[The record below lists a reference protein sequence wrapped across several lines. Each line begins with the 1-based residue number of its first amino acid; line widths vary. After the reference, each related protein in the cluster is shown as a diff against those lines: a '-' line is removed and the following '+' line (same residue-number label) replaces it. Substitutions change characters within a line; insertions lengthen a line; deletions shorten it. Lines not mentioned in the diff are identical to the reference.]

1 MPTRRLTCCAPLQRP
16 RSACPPADS
25 IGCAIFSAPRPRTGI
40 VAMLLAQVNRRGSTV
55 PQRTYAD
62 FRNLLCAA
70 VEVLDRT
77 PVLDGR

>member
-1 MPTRRLTCCAPLQRP
+1 
-16 RSACPPADS
+16 
-25 IGCAIFSAPRPRTGI
+25 
-40 VAMLLAQVNRRGSTV
+40 MLLAQVNRRGSTV